1 MTGLSRRRPWRWA
14 VIAWAVAVAVGGL
27 LTLWLRD
34 SAAPPPPTRWENA
47 PHTELPAP
55 SDCPEEEGRT
65 VFVCAWATVSSSA
78 P

>member
-1 MTGLSRRRPWRWA
+1 MTGLSRRRLWRWA
-14 VIAWAVAVAVGGL
+14 VIAWAVAVAAGGL

-34 SAAPPPPTRWENA
+34 SAAPPPPARWENA
-47 PHTELPAP
+47 PPSERPAP

-65 VFVCAWATVSSSA
+65 ILVCAWATVSSSV